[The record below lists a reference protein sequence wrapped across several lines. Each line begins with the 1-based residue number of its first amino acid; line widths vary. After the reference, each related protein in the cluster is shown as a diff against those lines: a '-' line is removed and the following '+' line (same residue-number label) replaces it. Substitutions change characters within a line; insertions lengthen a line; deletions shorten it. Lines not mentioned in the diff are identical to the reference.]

1 LLYGTWQWKH
11 LLSYS
16 NGTIRTTLGRIGSLN
31 AATAAEQESIGRD
44 IRDTPH
50 IMRDRRKNDR
60 HHLASIDSRQ
70 MDSLRVFHEV
80 ARALTSNLDLD
91 SLLRSIMAKMEEFF
105 GPEHWSLLMFDEEK
119 SELYYAL
126 STGLDE
132 SLLRNLRLRS
142 GEGIAGYV
150 AASGN
155 VLVVPDVSSDPD
167 WSRYAQAHPELNLRS
182 IACLPIRHGDRTLG
196 VLQLNNSEL
205 DLLPESSI
213 AFLRVLCDYAA
224 IALEN
229 ARHVKLIHHLSI
241 TDDCTGLFNSRHL
254 YTLLEQ
260 EIAEHRSKA
269 ASRVVPIAQP
279 HFSLLFL
286 DLDRF
291 KSVNDRH
298 GHLVGSQ
305 LLAEVGNLLKRTL
318 GPSHAAFRYGGDE
331 FVALLRGLDKPA
343 ATDLSRLILQQLTQ
357 TRFLVGDALS
367 LSVTASLGLASFP
380 QDGASLHDLIRSADT
395 MMYAAKEGG
404 RNQLVV
410 ANSSVPSAHPTPNT
424 SRHS

>member
-1 LLYGTWQWKH
+1 MNPF
-11 LLSYS
+11 LSYAS
-16 NGTIRTTLGRIGSLN
+16 GTVRSIMGHTGSPGAETASEGEALGRS
-31 AATAAEQESIGRD
+31 TRQRP
-44 IRDTPH
+44 PH
-50 IMRDRRKNDR
+50 IMSDNHKNDR
-60 HHLASIDSRQ
+60 RQLASIDSRQ

-80 ARALTSNLDLD
+80 ARALTSNLKLD

-105 GPEHWSLLMFDEEK
+105 GPEHWSLLMVDEETGD
-119 SELYYAL
+119 LYYAL

-132 SLLRNLRLRS
+132 SLLRDLRIKP

-150 AASGN
+150 ANTGN
-155 VLVVPDVSSDPD
+155 PLVVADVSADPD

-182 IACLPIRHGDRTLG
+182 IACLPIRHGERTLG
-196 VLQLNNSEL
+196 VLQLNNSKL

-241 TDDCTGLFNSRHL
+241 TDDCTGLFNARQL

-260 EIAEHRSKA
+260 EIAEQVSKTA
-269 ASRVVPIAQP
+269 FRVVPMVKP

-286 DLDRF
+286 DLDYF
-291 KSVNDRH
+291 KRVNDRH
-298 GHLVGSQ
+298 GHLVGSR

-318 GPSHAAFRYGGDE
+318 GPEHAAFRYGGDE

-343 ATDLSRLILQQLTQ
+343 ATELSQGILLQLTQ
-357 TRFLVGDALS
+357 TRFLSGEGLS
-367 LSVTASLGLASFP
+367 LSVTASLGLATFP
-380 QDGASLHDLIRSADT
+380 QDGTSLHDLIRAADT
-395 MMYAAKEGG
+395 MMYTAKDNG
-404 RNQLVV
+404 RNQLMV
-410 ANSSVPSAHPTPNT
+410 ASGLAPGPHPVPGM
-424 SRHS
+424 SRHI

>member
-1 LLYGTWQWKH
+1 
-11 LLSYS
+11 
-16 NGTIRTTLGRIGSLN
+16 
-31 AATAAEQESIGRD
+31 
-44 IRDTPH
+44 
-50 IMRDRRKNDR
+50 MRDRRKNDR

-150 AASGN
+150 AATGN

-167 WSRYAQAHPELNLRS
+167 WSRYSQAHPELNLRS

-229 ARHVKLIHHLSI
+229 ARHVKLIQHLSI
-241 TDDCTGLFNSRHL
+241 TDDCTGLFNARHL

-260 EIAEHRSKA
+260 EIAEHTAKA
-269 ASRVVPIAQP
+269 ASRVVPIAPP

-305 LLAEVGNLLKRTL
+305 LLAEVGNLLKRVL

-343 ATDLSRLILQQLTQ
+343 ATNLSGQILQQIAQ
-357 TRFLVGDALS
+357 TRFLVGDGLS
-367 LSVTASLGLASFP
+367 LSLTASLGLATFP
-380 QDGASLHDLIRSADT
+380 QDGATLHNLIRSSDT
-395 MMYAAKEGG
+395 MMYSAKDGG
-404 RNQLVV
+404 RNQLMV
-410 ANSSVPSAHPTPNT
+410 ANSGVPSAHPASST
-424 SRHS
+424 SRHSAP